1 MSGPSAS
8 CPLLCGQRPKPP
20 LPTAFLC
27 HPTHWQTAAPL
38 PVSHADSAAE
48 ARLLEDVLRSKAVR
62 TVLQPIVSLRDGSVF
77 GYEALSR
84 GPAGSLLEKP
94 DALIAAALRHGRML
108 ELEHLFRHRALRTAR
123 RLPAGLRLFLNV
135 NPNIIQDARFREGF
149 TREYLTRF
157 AICAEDIVFEITERE
172 SVANLRDFLG
182 IIEHY
187 KTQNYKISIDDA
199 GAGYSGL
206 NLISDV
212 QPHFIKRDMRLVR
225 GVDKDL
231 VRQALIRSMQEFASL
246 TNTRIIAEGIETE
259 AELATLVGFD
269 VPYGQGF
276 YLRRPHPD
284 PLPPEAAALRVIQR
298 ENKVKN
304 RFFGA
309 RVHKFHV
316 KNICRPGV
324 SLPPSTPIADLVE
337 LFDKDPALH
346 GLCVVRDGLPLGT
359 VTRHRLHRQLGGRF
373 GFSLFAGKT
382 VDVVMDTNFL
392 RVEYQTTIDRVARQA
407 MLRED
412 EKLYDFVVVT
422 REGRYLGVVTVKEL
436 LEKSIELEV
445 ANARQLNP
453 LSELPGNALIDI
465 ELERMVR
472 LGLSACVLYFDID
485 NFKPYNDK
493 YGFNNG
499 DKVLKRLSSIIREC
513 VPEQSFVGHIGGDDF
528 IAVCSCQ
535 QAASICQACL
545 KAFGQAVPA
554 FYSPEDAA
562 RGHMDGKNR
571 AGEEERFPL
580 MSLSIVGVNA
590 AHHQSV
596 ADLARA
602 AATLKKQCKSLPGS
616 NYSLTS

>member
-1 MSGPSAS
+1 MLGLSVS
-8 CPLLCGQRPKPP
+8 LP
-20 LPTAFLC
+20 LPRGRATTPPPADFLR
-27 HPTHWQTAAPL
+27 HPTQWRPL
-38 PVSHADSAAE
+38 PPPVSRAAGATE
-48 ARLLEDVLRSKAVR
+48 ARLLDEILRAKAVR
-62 TVLQPIVSLRDGSVF
+62 TVLQPIVSLRDGAVF

-84 GPAGSLLEKP
+84 GPAGGPLEKP

-108 ELEHLFRHRALRTAR
+108 ELEHLFRHSALRAAR

-157 AICAEDIVFEITERE
+157 ALCAEDIVFEITERE
-172 SVANLRDFLG
+172 SVANLQGFLG

-187 KTQNYKISIDDA
+187 KAQNYQISIDDA

-212 QPHFIKRDMRLVR
+212 QPHFIKLDMQLVR

-231 VRQALIRSMQEFASL
+231 VRQALIRSMQEFAGL
-246 TNTRIIAEGIETE
+246 TNTRLIAEGIETE

-276 YLRRPHPD
+276 FLRRPHAD
-284 PLPPEAAALRVIQR
+284 PLPPEQDALRVIQR
-298 ENKVKN
+298 ENKIKN

-316 KNICRPGV
+316 KNLCRPGV
-324 SLPPSTPIADLVE
+324 ALPPSTPIADLAE
-337 LFDKDPALH
+337 MFDNDAALH
-346 GLCVVRDGLPLGT
+346 GLCVVSGGVPLGT
-359 VTRHRLHRQLGGRF
+359 VTRHRLHRQLSGRF

-382 VDVVMDTNFL
+382 ADVVMDKDFL
-392 RVEYQTTIDRVARQA
+392 HVEHQTTIDRVARLA
-407 MLRED
+407 MTRDD
-412 EKLYDFVVVT
+412 ERLYDLVVVT

-465 ELERMVR
+465 ELERLVR
-472 LGLSACVLYFDID
+472 LGLPACVLYFDID
-485 NFKPYNDK
+485 SFKAYNDK

-499 DKVLKRLSSIIREC
+499 DKVLKRLSASIREIA
-513 VPEQSFVGHIGGDDF
+513 PEQSFVGHIGGDDF
-528 IAVCSCQ
+528 IAVSPCQ
-535 QAASICQACL
+535 QAARIAKDCIA
-545 KAFGQAVPA
+545 AFDQAVPA

-562 RGHMDGKNR
+562 RGYLDGKNR
-571 AGEEERFPL
+571 AGAEERFPL

-590 AHHQSV
+590 ARHQSV
-596 ADLARA
+596 AELARA
-602 AATLKKQCKSLPGS
+602 AAALKKQCKALPGS
-616 NYSLTS
+616 NCRIAL